1 MPDITQQSSTL
12 QIETLTSSSTFWGG
26 LSGSLQLVN
35 SGELMVEPWTFSFR
49 SKYSDFDFY
58 QADETAVLNEDGS
71 YTITISA
78 PSGSAG
84 LAVGDSLSLNFTVN
98 SASDPDVTLA
108 EVVLSDF
115 STEAGDNSTD
125 AGDNSTDTST
135 GNETSADEPTGETT
149 GGDSGTDGELSNS
162 ASGASVSVELGS
174 SWQGAYE
181 GTITV
186 SNKGSD
192 PIAAGWSVSF
202 ISAHQLSNIS
212 DFQVDQVA
220 RDDGRFTVT
229 LSAPSW
235 NTNQVLA
242 AGTSLSSYFQASGEL
257 NGKTIEQLFE
267 ITADS
272 STDTSPD
279 FASDSTGDSI
289 SDSAGDSTGDSTVD
303 SSTDAVPDSETDSS
317 TDPLTDSGVDAS
329 TDSTGDSISDSTG
342 DSAGDSTVDTGTDT
356 ATDPSPDPSS
366 GSGSGSSSDPMRV
379 VAYFEEWG
387 IYGRDF
393 RVADINADELTHI
406 NYSFFGI
413 TPTEEDMPSMSSDL
427 NVLPGG
433 WVQDN
438 YQGMNSNVPGEL
450 GIHDP
455 WAAYE
460 KTFSQPDQLVSRT
473 FSRQDWDSLSQEQ
486 QAIYTEGGN
495 FVLSSSSEGSVVVTA
510 RADTYLDSQGGIRR
524 TFTAQDW
531 QALSEERKTYLVD
544 NQADYTWTD
553 QWQGNFNAAG
563 STSAEKIASVDAH
576 FAAGAGRSLSLTAD
590 GDLFLDDNA
599 WSGANKDA
607 WEKLYA
613 GNLNQLRRL
622 SELNPDLN
630 IGFAIGGWTLSG
642 NFSTNLDDAA
652 GRESF
657 TDSIIDHLEY
667 YDFFNTVDFD
677 WEYPGGG
684 GLSSNAV
691 SNQDGRNFQLTLEML
706 DNKLDALEAET
717 GRSIE
722 ISIATAGGAE
732 KLANLNLEGIDPHV
746 DFYNV
751 MTYDFHGGWESQTGH
766 QAAMTGDAGG
776 YDVVTAI
783 QQFEN
788 AGVAMDKVVL
798 GAPAYTRA
806 WGNVAAGDSFGY
818 QQNGDATAAPGSFEK
833 GNYDY
838 NDLITGVES
847 GSYDLIWDD
856 HAKAA
861 FAYNESTGI
870 WSSIET
876 TATIAGKAAYI
887 EEKGLGG
894 MMFWALSNDATGE
907 QSLITAAHDLL
918 LGGSSYSEVADRAPE
933 FDQIMGGDGIFSMSD
948 FTDLI

>member
-1 MPDITQQSSTL
+1 MNLGCWKHSAAQHSSSQPLRLMPDITQQSSTL

-279 FASDSTGDSI
+279 FASDSTGDS
-289 SDSAGDSTGDSTVD
+289 TVD

-317 TDPLTDSGVDAS
+317 TDPLTDSGMDAS

-342 DSAGDSTVDTGTDT
+342 DTSGDSTVDTGTDT
-356 ATDPSPDPSS
+356 ATDPSPDP

-460 KTFSQPDQLVSRT
+460 KPSPSPTNWSAAHSHAKTGTASAKSNKPSIQKAAT
-473 FSRQDWDSLSQEQ
+473 LSSAQVQ
-486 QAIYTEGGN
+486 Q
-495 FVLSSSSEGSVVVTA
+495 VLS
-510 RADTYLDSQGGIRR
+510 
-524 TFTAQDW
+524 W
-531 QALSEERKTYLVD
+531 
-544 NQADYTWTD
+544 
-553 QWQGNFNAAG
+553 
-563 STSAEKIASVDAH
+563 
-576 FAAGAGRSLSLTAD
+576 
-590 GDLFLDDNA
+590 
-599 WSGANKDA
+599 
-607 WEKLYA
+607 
-613 GNLNQLRRL
+613 
-622 SELNPDLN
+622 
-630 IGFAIGGWTLSG
+630 
-642 NFSTNLDDAA
+642 
-652 GRESF
+652 
-657 TDSIIDHLEY
+657 
-667 YDFFNTVDFD
+667 
-677 WEYPGGG
+677 
-684 GLSSNAV
+684 
-691 SNQDGRNFQLTLEML
+691 
-706 DNKLDALEAET
+706 
-717 GRSIE
+717 
-722 ISIATAGGAE
+722 
-732 KLANLNLEGIDPHV
+732 
-746 DFYNV
+746 
-751 MTYDFHGGWESQTGH
+751 
-766 QAAMTGDAGG
+766 
-776 YDVVTAI
+776 
-783 QQFEN
+783 
-788 AGVAMDKVVL
+788 
-798 GAPAYTRA
+798 
-806 WGNVAAGDSFGY
+806 
-818 QQNGDATAAPGSFEK
+818 
-833 GNYDY
+833 
-838 NDLITGVES
+838 
-847 GSYDLIWDD
+847 
-856 HAKAA
+856 
-861 FAYNESTGI
+861 
-870 WSSIET
+870 
-876 TATIAGKAAYI
+876 
-887 EEKGLGG
+887 
-894 MMFWALSNDATGE
+894 
-907 QSLITAAHDLL
+907 
-918 LGGSSYSEVADRAPE
+918 
-933 FDQIMGGDGIFSMSD
+933 
-948 FTDLI
+948 